1 LAGLTLLASFVALRF
16 WEMPKGMDRMMAT
29 NAFFEHL
36 GLIGGLILAAIL
48 DVTAQEPSAHNSR
61 KIS

>member
-1 LAGLTLLASFVALRF
+1 
-16 WEMPKGMDRMMAT
+16 MDRMMAT

-36 GLIGGLILAAIL
+36 GLIGGFILVAMM
-48 DVTAQEPSAHNSR
+48 DVTATESSTHNSR